1 MSDNFPKLLID
12 TKLQI
17 PEVQRIPCQLN
28 TKKSTARHIIRKLQ
42 KKKDKEKTKRPERG
56 ETSYLMKDQG
66 QELQQSS
73 LQKPCIQEESGLK
86 SLHG

>member
-1 MSDNFPKLLID
+1 MSVKYQEIYSQAYHMQ
-12 TKLQI
+12 TIEKKR
-17 PEVQRIPCQLN
+17 QR
-28 TKKSTARHIIRKLQ
+28 
-42 KKKDKEKTKRPERG
+42 EKKRPERG